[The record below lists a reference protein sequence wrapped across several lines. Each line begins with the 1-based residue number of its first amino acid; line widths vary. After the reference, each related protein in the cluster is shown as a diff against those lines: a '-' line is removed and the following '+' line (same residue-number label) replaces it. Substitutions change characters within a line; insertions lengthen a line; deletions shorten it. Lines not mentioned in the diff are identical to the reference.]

1 MNYLNYVPVFPTAQP
16 PGAHPQ
22 PGENERHSFKY
33 IPAQPQQFGYVS
45 YPYPYPQSQ
54 PLYHPA
60 PTARPVYPS
69 HYQYPTPISPY
80 PPLQAGP
87 YYQPPAIGAQPAFVY
102 GEKTYEH
109 SWVGRTKAQVDEDN
123 HKTAMRNGVW
133 KPNEL
138 APNKPADDQQFWV
151 VELDGSYTLRN
162 YAQIEELRPGEWRKD
177 PNFGNAYFVRFPKP
191 DEKMD

>member
-1 MNYLNYVPVFPTAQP
+1 M
-16 PGAHPQ
+16 
-22 PGENERHSFKY
+22 
-33 IPAQPQQFGYVS
+33 
-45 YPYPYPQSQ
+45 
-54 PLYHPA
+54 
-60 PTARPVYPS
+60 
-69 HYQYPTPISPY
+69 
-80 PPLQAGP
+80 
-87 YYQPPAIGAQPAFVY
+87 Y

-109 SWVGRTKAQVDEDN
+109 PWIGRTKAQVDEDN

-151 VELDGSYTLRN
+151 VELDGSHTLRN